1 MSALARLLELEPP
14 PVGPEMQDAAFQAA
28 LAQERTRVL
37 RTRLLWYCALAAIGL
52 GVSALFNLFSLIFAW
67 DGTVSER
74 AGTRLDLASDF
85 VLISVFLGAAL
96 IIRAQRPDHA
106 GLVSILRHLWL
117 LAGGIALLTQ
127 PLANYLNMNPDSPG
141 LTNDS
146 LALSIGF
153 AALAAVFILHFVGA
167 LIIPL
172 TWREALAPIMLL
184 WVTFAVIAM
193 ILYPGHW
200 AVRVLLILLFP
211 LVGVPGVF
219 WSFRSYTRLGERFH
233 TRVLGERYGE
243 LKSELASA
251 RRIHE
256 SLFPAPV
263 SRGAIDLRYWYDPM
277 REIGGDFLY
286 VHPPAGAF
294 DPAVPG
300 PLTVV
305 LIDVS
310 GHGIPA
316 ALAVNRLHGEIQR
329 FFAERPDASP
339 GELITD
345 LNAYAHAALSGQAM
359 FATAIAV
366 RIDPP
371 SAPSADSLLSTAG
384 TITWANAGHPPGI
397 VRPGY
402 GGLEELGGT
411 CTMLGVLPADAFDA
425 EQQSRPLCAGDRVI
439 LYTDGAMDARDEQG
453 QHLGMPELHRSLLPY
468 RSASEEPLD
477 NARRRITLHRGKA
490 ALADDCLVV
499 QISCRN
505 D

>member
-1 MSALARLLELEPP
+1 MSVLARLLELEPP
-14 PVGPEMQDAAFQAA
+14 PLAPEMRDAAFEAA

-37 RTRLLWYCALAAIGL
+37 RKRLLWYCGVAAVALGM
-52 GVSALFNLFSLIFAW
+52 SALFNALSLIFNW
-67 DGTVSER
+67 DGSAAER
-74 AGTRLDLASDF
+74 GGTRLDLASDF
-85 VLISVFLGAAL
+85 VLIAIFVGTGVV
-96 IIRAQRPDHA
+96 IRAQKPDHE
-106 GLVSILRHLWL
+106 GLVTILRRLWI
-117 LAGGIALLTQ
+117 LAGGVALFTQ
-127 PLANYLNMNPDSPG
+127 PLANYLNINPDTPG
-141 LTNDS
+141 AVSDS
-146 LALSIGF
+146 TAMAIGL
-153 AALAAVFILHFVGA
+153 AALTAVFVLHFVGS

-172 TWREALAPIMLL
+172 TWREALVPILLL
-184 WVTFAVIAM
+184 WITFTVVAL

-200 AVRVLLILLFP
+200 AIRALLVIIFP

-263 SRGAIDLRYWYDPM
+263 SRGPIEMRYWYDPM

-286 VHPPAGAF
+286 VHPPAGTI

-300 PLTVV
+300 PMTVV

-329 FFAERPDASP
+329 FFAEKPDATP

-345 LNAYAHAALSGQAM
+345 LNAYAHAALAGQAM

-366 RIDPP
+366 RIEPGPDAA
-371 SAPSADSLLSTAG
+371 APSTL
-384 TITWANAGHPPGI
+384 TWANAGHPPGM
-397 VRPGY
+397 VRPAA
-402 GGLEELGGT
+402 GGLEQLEGT

-425 EQQSRPLCAGDRVI
+425 EQRTKPILPGDRVI

-453 QHLGMPELHRSLLPY
+453 QHLGMAELHRSLLPY
-468 RSASEEPLD
+468 RSSTEEPLD
-477 NARRRITLHRGKA
+477 NAKRRITLHRGKA
-490 ALADDCLVV
+490 PLADDCLVV
-499 QISCRN
+499 QVAIHPG
-505 D
+505 